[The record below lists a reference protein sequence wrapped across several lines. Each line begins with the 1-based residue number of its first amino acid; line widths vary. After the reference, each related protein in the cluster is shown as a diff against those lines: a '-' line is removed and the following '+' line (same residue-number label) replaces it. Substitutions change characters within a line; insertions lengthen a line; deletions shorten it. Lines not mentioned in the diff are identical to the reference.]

1 VALERPSMAGWP
13 PVTGAV
19 DCLATRTFE
28 KFVRSSRS
36 LKESY
41 SQFQVFIFLWISP
54 GNNFLETFGFAGRK
68 FMVDQVAPSLKD
80 ERNLRHSTSRRMRAY
95 DPLLDDDSDFPTE
108 AEIAAMPDPAPL
120 LPALATLIVEVISG
134 VRPVDQMASLVS
146 DQVYEKL
153 RARVTAKAAADS
165 ASQRP
170 RLAPK
175 FAVKKVHHE
184 SPRIGV
190 IESVVLVSTAART
203 RAITIRLE
211 PIHKRWRATS
221 VTVL

>member
-1 VALERPSMAGWP
+1 MANQAL
-13 PVTGAV
+13 PV
-19 DCLATRTFE
+19 
-28 KFVRSSRS
+28 
-36 LKESY
+36 LKS
-41 SQFQVFIFLWISP
+41 V
-54 GNNFLETFGFAGRK
+54 T
-68 FMVDQVAPSLKD
+68 
-80 ERNLRHSTSRRMRAY
+80 NLRHGSGRRTRAY

-134 VRPVDQMASLVS
+134 VRPVDQMAALVS

-153 RARVTAKAAADS
+153 RANVTARAAAQSGDL
-165 ASQRP
+165 RP

-184 SPRIGV
+184 SPRVGV
-190 IESVVLVSTAART
+190 IESVVLVSTAVRT

>member
-1 VALERPSMAGWP
+1 MATQANP
-13 PVTGAV
+13 AIA
-19 DCLATRTFE
+19 DE
-28 KFVRSSRS
+28 K
-36 LKESY
+36 
-41 SQFQVFIFLWISP
+41 I
-54 GNNFLETFGFAGRK
+54 
-68 FMVDQVAPSLKD
+68 
-80 ERNLRHSTSRRMRAY
+80 LRHATTKRVRAY
-95 DPLLDDDSDFPTE
+95 DPLLDDDRDFPTE

-153 RARVTAKAAADS
+153 RARVTAKAAADAGS
-165 ASQRP
+165 LRP

-184 SPRIGV
+184 SPRVGV